1 VKIAVLLRM
10 VRAMQRAEA
19 LDLAS
24 RFGTTATTA
33 IEWPP
38 KTREKSYPPP

>member
-24 RFGTTATTA
+24 RFGTTAATA